1 MSDEAD
7 KVLMRRLIGAATI
20 FGAAFL
26 LSLLIPE
33 PGAEREQDG
42 AVVLRLDTPESVR
55 NRGQVTAS
63 PEAPASRQVP
73 EAPDDR
79 ASPAGPPEAESREA
93 EAPASRPAPREEPSI
108 AERTPPA
115 EPDPQPPPATDPA
128 PAASA
133 PSAGAWWVQAASYS
147 DRETADAGQSR
158 ARAAGF
164 RTRLRDVQVDGR
176 RYWRLQIGAFGTE
189 AEAAG
194 AARRL
199 QDSGFAGARAFR
211 EGSAGR

>member
-7 KVLMRRLIGAATI
+7 RVLMRRLIGAATI

-33 PGAEREQDG
+33 PGAERERDG

-55 NRGQVTAS
+55 TPGADGAS
-63 PEAPASRQVP
+63 PQTPEARTAPG
-73 EAPDDR
+73 APDDR
-79 ASPAGPPEAESREA
+79 AVPAGAPQAEPREA
-93 EAPASRPAPREEPSI
+93 EAPSSRPALRDEPSV

-115 EPDPQPPPATDPA
+115 APDPPPATDPA

-133 PSAGAWWVQAASYS
+133 SSAGGWWVQAASYS

-164 RTRLRDVQVDGR
+164 RTRLRDVQVEGR
-176 RYWRLQIGAFGTE
+176 RYWRLQVGAFGTE
-189 AEAAG
+189 AEATR

-211 EGSAGR
+211 EGSASR

>member
-1 MSDEAD
+1 MSDEVD
-7 KVLMRRLIGAATI
+7 KVLMRRLIGAVTV

-55 NRGQVTAS
+55 TPGSDGAS
-63 PEAPASRQVP
+63 PAAPEARAARD
-73 EAPDDR
+73 APDDR
-79 ASPAGPPEAESREA
+79 AAPSGPPQAEPREA
-93 EAPASRPAPREEPSI
+93 DAPPPRPAPQDEPSV
-108 AERTPPA
+108 AERTPPGA
-115 EPDPQPPPATDPA
+115 PDPQPATDPA

-133 PSAGAWWVQAASYS
+133 SSAGEWWVQAASYS

-164 RTRLRDVQVDGR
+164 RTRLRDVQVEGR
-176 RYWRLQIGAFGTE
+176 RYWRLQVGAFGTE
-189 AEAAG
+189 AEATR

-199 QDSGFAGARAFR
+199 QDSGFAGARAFH